1 MFSDSLLR
9 KTSVVLSA
17 IGLVDSSYLAWIK
30 LGNQEIMC
38 ADIGGCDVVNSSRYS
53 EIGGIPIALIGAV
66 AYIVILLFLLIEN
79 RSDFLQ
85 ENSPLYIFGLSLIG
99 TLYSGY
105 LTYLEVAVINAICP
119 YCVLSAVMMLVIFIL
134 SVVRLRQ
141 GFG

>member
-1 MFSDSLLR
+1 MLSNSLLR
-9 KTSVVLSA
+9 KTAIVLSV
-17 IGLVDSSYLAWIK
+17 IGLVDSSYLTWIK
-30 LGNQEIMC
+30 LGNKEIMC
-38 ADIGGCDVVNSSRYS
+38 ADVGGCDVVNSSRYS

-66 AYIVILLFLLIEN
+66 AYIVILMFLLIEN

-85 ENSPLYIFGLSLIG
+85 ENSTLYVFGLSLVG

-105 LTYLEVAVINAICP
+105 LTYLEIAVINAVCP

-134 SVVRLRQ
+134 SIFRLRQ